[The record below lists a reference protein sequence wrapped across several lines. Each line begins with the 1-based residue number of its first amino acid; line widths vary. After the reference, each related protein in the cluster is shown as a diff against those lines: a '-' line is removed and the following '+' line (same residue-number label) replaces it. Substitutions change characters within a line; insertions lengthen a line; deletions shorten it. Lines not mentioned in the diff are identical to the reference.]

1 MRKIKNITSSLS
13 IAAISLVSFG
23 SHAATNL
30 NTEKNKNAEQ
40 DRNSPF
46 LREFTMTSIP
56 MGHAQFCESYAA
68 DCAQRSDKVYRMR
81 LTPERWDQLVK
92 VNNEINQRIEAKT
105 DMDAYAVE
113 EFWTYPSNIGDCE
126 DFALLKRK
134 ILIDEMGWHHST
146 LRMAVVLDEN
156 DEGHAVLMASTDQ
169 GDLILDNMRDEILSW
184 RDVDY
189 TYIKRQSGFDSSV
202 WVSLRTSPI
211 RTAKAF

>member
-1 MRKIKNITSSLS
+1 MKKTCILISILFTLGFSANLS
-13 IAAISLVSFG
+13 YAQ
-23 SHAATNL
+23 
-30 NTEKNKNAEQ
+30 NKNAEQ

-46 LREFTMTSIP
+46 LREFALTRSP
-56 MGHAQFCESYAA
+56 MGHAQFCESNGA

-92 VNNEINQRIEAKT
+92 VNNDINQRIEAKT

-189 TYIKRQSGFDSSV
+189 TYIKRQSGFDTSL